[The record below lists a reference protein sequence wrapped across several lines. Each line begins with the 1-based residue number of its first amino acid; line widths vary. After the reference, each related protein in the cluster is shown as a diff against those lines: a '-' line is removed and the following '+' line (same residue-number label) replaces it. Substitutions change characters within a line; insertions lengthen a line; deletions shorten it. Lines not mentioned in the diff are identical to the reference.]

1 MSLSPRRALFV
12 WLCLILAASL
22 PAQAQEKIRIA
33 VWDVEN
39 NAATSWAF
47 WNDMGPAAR
56 NHIDTE
62 FSENP
67 TLAAKFAVV
76 ERTQLALVMKEQGL
90 AASGAVTPQTAARVG
105 SLLGVKYIVVG
116 GIDKFAINDTKAGFR
131 GVGGNLQQAEATIN
145 LRFIDTTTGERVLAV
160 SGEAEVQEGRR
171 LLPRRVGQPGR
182 AVGHRQRSDRKSL
195 EDDAGKVRG
204 RRLPRAA
211 ARRWRGPAPLKR
223 GSSRSTVRRVWINV
237 GAPAGLKVG
246 DTFGVFNVG
255 EALIDPV
262 TGASLGADEKQTGSA
277 AVIEVQD
284 KYAVVTLTGTATA
297 KDVLRKAP

>member
-1 MSLSPRRALFV
+1 MSFSSRRALLV
-12 WLCLILAASL
+12 LLCFMLAASL
-22 PAQAQEKIRIA
+22 PALAQEKIRIA

-67 TLAAKFAVV
+67 ALAAKFAIV
-76 ERTQLALVMKEQGL
+76 ERTQLDLVMKEQGL
-90 AASGAVTPQTAARVG
+90 AASGAVTPQTAAKVG

-131 GVGGNLQQAEATIN
+131 GVGGNLQQVETTIN

-160 SGEAEVQEGRR
+160 SGEAEVRKGGGFFRGASASRDAQWGIASEAIEKASKTMLEKFVAGGYLDR
-171 LLPRRVGQPGR
+171 LASVARPSVLEARVVKIDGQ
-182 AVGHRQRSDRKSL
+182 K
-195 EDDAGKVRG
+195 
-204 RRLPRAA
+204 
-211 ARRWRGPAPLKR
+211 
-223 GSSRSTVRRVWINV
+223 VWINA
-237 GAPAGLKVG
+237 GAQAGLKVG

-255 EALIDPV
+255 DALIDPV

-277 AVIEVQD
+277 AVTEVQE
-284 KYAVVTLTGTATA
+284 KYAIVTVTGTATA
-297 KDVLRKAP
+297 KDVLRKVP

>member
-12 WLCLILAASL
+12 WLCMMLAASL

-39 NAATSWAF
+39 HAATSWAF

-90 AASGAVTPQTAARVG
+90 AASGAVTPQTAAKVG
-105 SLLGVKYIVVG
+105 SLLGVKYIVIG

-131 GVGGNLQQAEATIN
+131 GVGGNLQQAEAAIN

-160 SGEAEVQEGRR
+160 SGEAEVRKGGGFFRGASASRDAQWGIASEAIEKASKTMLGKFVTGGYLDR
-171 LLPRRVGQPGR
+171 LASVARPGALEARVVKIDGQ
-182 AVGHRQRSDRKSL
+182 KI
-195 EDDAGKVRG
+195 
-204 RRLPRAA
+204 
-211 ARRWRGPAPLKR
+211 
-223 GSSRSTVRRVWINV
+223 WINA
-237 GAPAGLKVG
+237 GAQAGLKVG

-284 KYAVVTLTGTATA
+284 KYAIVALTGTATA